1 MELIQT
7 ASPDG
12 VVYFTSPTLTAAGF
26 VHGFSTRIGG
36 ISPPPFASLNLG
48 NAAVGPQDR
57 AENIA
62 ENQKRF
68 LAAIGADDFRLVT
81 IRQVHGADVAVADGT
96 DAAAGGKDGNDSA
109 PCADALVVRDAG
121 LLAGM
126 RTADCVPILIGSRDG
141 RIAGAVHAGWR
152 GLVSGVIGACI
163 RCMKTAG
170 FPASQ
175 LVAAIG
181 PCIGERTY
189 EVGPEVAQ
197 AFEQA
202 GLRAAVKEYSK
213 PHVNLSLAT
222 RIQLVH
228 AGITQIDVSELCTSE
243 RAELFYSHRRDHGAT
258 GRLLAAIGLPHVRNK
273 LAHR

>member
-12 VVYFTSPTLTAAGF
+12 VVYFTSPTLKTAGF
-26 VHGFSTRIGG
+26 VHGFSTRLGG
-36 ISPPPFASLNLG
+36 VSPPPFESLNLG
-48 NAAVGPQDR
+48 NAAVGPQDQT
-57 AENIA
+57 ANIT

-68 LAAIGADDFRLVT
+68 LSAIGADDFRLMTV
-81 IRQVHGADVAVADGT
+81 RQVHGADVAIAGAG
-96 DAAAGGKDGNDSA
+96 DAEQGERASNA

-126 RTADCVPILIGSRDG
+126 RTADCVPILIGSLDG
-141 RIAGAVHAGWR
+141 RIAAAVHAGWR

-163 RCMKTAG
+163 RCMEAAG
-170 FPASQ
+170 FPAGQ

-181 PCIGERTY
+181 PCIGERIY
-189 EVGPEVAQ
+189 EVGPEVAA

-213 PHVNLSLAT
+213 PHINLNLAT
-222 RIQLVH
+222 RIELVH
-228 AGITQIDVSELCTSE
+228 AGIRQIDSSELCTSE
-243 RAELFYSHRRDHGAT
+243 RAELFYSHRRDHGTT
-258 GRLLAAIGLPHVRNK
+258 GRLMAVIGLPRGISRPP
-273 LAHR
+273 HR

>member
-1 MELIQT
+1 MELTQT

-26 VHGFSTRIGG
+26 VHGFSTRLGG
-36 ISPPPFASLNLG
+36 ISPPPFESLNLG
-48 NAAVGPQDR
+48 NAAGGPRDET
-57 AENIA
+57 ENIT

-68 LAAIGADDFRLVT
+68 LSAIGADDFRLVT
-81 IRQVHGADVAVADGT
+81 VRQVHGADVAVAGAG
-96 DAAAGGKDGNDSA
+96 DAGHGERNANDSA
-109 PCADALVVRDAG
+109 PCADALVVRDPG

-141 RIAGAVHAGWR
+141 RIAAAVHAGWR

-163 RCMKTAG
+163 RCMEAAG
-170 FPASQ
+170 FPAGQ

-181 PCIGERTY
+181 PCIGERIY
-189 EVGPEVAQ
+189 EVGPEVAK

-213 PHVNLSLAT
+213 PHINLNLAT
-222 RIQLVH
+222 RIELVH
-228 AGITQIDVSELCTSE
+228 AGIRQIDSSELCTSE
-243 RAELFYSHRRDHGAT
+243 RAELFYSHRRDHGTT
-258 GRLLAAIGLPHVRNK
+258 GRLLAAIGLPLGLSK
-273 LAHR
+273 PPHR